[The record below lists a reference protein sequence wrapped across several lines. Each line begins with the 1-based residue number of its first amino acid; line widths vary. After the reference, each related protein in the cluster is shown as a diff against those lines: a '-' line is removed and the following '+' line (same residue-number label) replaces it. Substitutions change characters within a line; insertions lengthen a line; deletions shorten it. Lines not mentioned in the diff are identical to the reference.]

1 MQNIKTWLRNRRREE
16 RGAVLIF
23 TAMSMVLLLWAG
35 ATGVDVG
42 FSVYGSRQA
51 QAIADT
57 VAIDLARYIS
67 YADNTYTTVST
78 LNTYFSGKASQVLA
92 DNGSNAQV
100 TVIPGYYTG
109 SKFEKYG
116 PTGSTCQA
124 TKAPPVQPG
133 CNAIEVTADQSVP
146 QIFFGGFNALPGH
159 SGSTVSTSASG
170 SSVAAD
176 TPEAGFS
183 IGSYLASINSQQS
196 AVLNQVLGPL
206 GTSVNLTAV
215 GYEGLANTDV
225 TLAQLISASGGL
237 LTNGNILSESLTAS
251 QWLGILYPAL
261 TNEAAS
267 VSCGSSPTPDV
278 CEADTALSGLTF
290 SNATSTSVPLCSLA
304 NIDVGTTTYN
314 CKNSTIPSEGLNASI
329 NVFQLLDT
337 EAELLDSTNGSYLNV
352 TSALNLSDPGILNIG
367 TITLQLSFGQPM
379 QVAYGP
385 VGTTASTAQVGA
397 TLNVNLAS
405 LLGINLGTLT
415 IPLSGATG
423 TSTLQGVTCIN
434 NAMTQTQIN
443 TVTSTISTG
452 TNGITLS
459 LLGLVSNEGSLT
471 VTGGSSSQSF
481 TGSEVPPTASTTDP
495 PALAS
500 SSNPRSVYTTAPT
513 LTWTANGGINGLIAG
528 LLSST
533 SVLSEAYGP
542 VLQALGVE
550 VAGAQVTDMSTNCG
564 AVSLVQ

>member
-1 MQNIKTWLRNRRREE
+1 MKKIKAWLRDHRRDEQ
-16 RGAVLIF
+16 GATLIF
-23 TAMSMVLLLWAG
+23 TAISMVLLLWSG

-67 YADNTYTTVST
+67 YADNTYTTQST
-78 LNTYFSGKASQVLA
+78 LNAYFAGKATQVLA
-92 DNGSNAQV
+92 DNGSNAKV
-100 TVIPGYYTG
+100 TAIPGYDNGT
-109 SKFEKYG
+109 KFIPYATSG
-116 PTGSTCQA
+116 TCQS

-159 SGSTVSTSASG
+159 SGSTVSSTSSG

-183 IGSYLASINSQQS
+183 IGSYLASFNTQQS
-196 AVLNQVLGPL
+196 GVLNAVLGPL
-206 GTSVNLTAV
+206 DSNLNLTAV

-225 TLAQLISASGGL
+225 TLAQLISASAGV
-237 LTNGNILSESLTAS
+237 LTNGNILTQSLTAS
-251 QWLGILYPAL
+251 QWLGILNSAL
-261 TNEAAS
+261 TNEEAS

-278 CEADTALSGLTF
+278 CEAATALSGQTF
-290 SNATSTSVPLCSLA
+290 SNSSSTSIPLCDLA
-304 NIDVGTTTYN
+304 HIEIGTSNYN
-314 CKNSTIPSEGLNASI
+314 CNSSPIPSQGLNASI
-329 NVFQLLDT
+329 NVYQLLDT
-337 EAELLDSTNGSYLNV
+337 YGELLDSNNNSYLSV
-352 TSALNLSDPGILNIG
+352 GAALNLQDPGVVNIG
-367 TITLQLSFGQPM
+367 TVTLQISFGQPM
-379 QVAYGP
+379 QIAYGP
-385 VGTTASTAQVGA
+385 VGTVATTSQVGA

-423 TSTLQGVTCIN
+423 TSTLTGVTCVD
-434 NAMTQTQIN
+434 NAMTQTQIS
-443 TVTSTISTG
+443 TVTSTVS
-452 TNGITLS
+452 NPSPITLT
-459 LLGLVSNEGSLT
+459 LAGLVTNEGSLT
-471 VTGGSSSQSF
+471 ITGGSSSQSF
-481 TGSEVPPTASTTDP
+481 TATEVPPTSSTTDP
-495 PALAS
+495 PATAS
-500 SSNPRSVYTTAPT
+500 SSNPRSVYTTAPS
-513 LTWTANGGINGLIAG
+513 LAYSPSGGVLG
-528 LLSST
+528 LLNST
-533 SVLSEAYGP
+533 SVLSAAYGP